1 VSESATGA
9 PDGGAPAGDRRPT
22 REWGLRSRVGVLALG
37 LAVVFI
43 VPAFGLGAY
52 GIYLWSLTLVY
63 LLPAAGLNLMLGYSG
78 QISLAQ
84 GAFVGVG
91 AYTVAVL
98 GPGWPLWATLPL
110 GAAIGFVLGVVLGIP
125 ALRLRHHYLAMVTLA
140 ANEVFV
146 LLVKNAGFTG
156 GALGILEIDR
166 PSAVSSDRSYHILIA
181 VISGVVMLG
190 FFWLLTSPW
199 GRAFK
204 GIRENEQRA
213 ATIGVSVRTYKLLA
227 FAIGSAMA
235 AIGGALLAPLLG
247 FIDPTSFSLTISLE
261 FLMIVVLGGQ
271 GRYGAALLGTILII
285 LIPEAFRAT
294 GALLPFLFALVTL
307 LVVMFFP
314 GGLAGALDRAWNRVR
329 AERWR

>member
-1 VSESATGA
+1 MTESTLT
-9 PDGGAPAGDRRPT
+9 PRPAPASAPGG
-22 REWGLRSRVGVLALG
+22 WSLGARVAVLAVG
-37 LAVVFI
+37 IAVVFAI
-43 VPAFGLGAY
+43 PVLGLGSY

-98 GPGWPLWATLPL
+98 SPGWPLWASLPL
-110 GAAIGFVLGVVLGIP
+110 GTAIGFVLGLLLGLP

-140 ANEVFV
+140 ANQVFV
-146 LLVKNAGFTG
+146 LLVTNAHFTG
-156 GALGILEIDR
+156 GALGILDVPR
-166 PSAVSSDRSYHILIA
+166 PAGTKSDFTYHMVVSGFA
-181 VISGVVMLG
+181 GVAMLG
-190 FFWLLTSPW
+190 LFWVLTSPW

-213 ATIGVSVRTYKLLA
+213 ASVGVNVRAYKLLA

-235 AIGGALLAPLLG
+235 ALGGALLAPLIG
-247 FIDPTSFSLTISLE
+247 FVDPTSFSLTISLQ
-261 FLMIVVLGGQ
+261 FLIIVVLGGQ
-271 GRYGAALLGTILII
+271 GRYGAAFLGTIVIVLV
-285 LIPEAFRAT
+285 PEAFRAT
-294 GALLPFLFALVTL
+294 GTLLPFLFALVTL

-314 GGLAGALDRAWNRVR
+314 TGLVGALDLGRGRLMR
-329 AERWR
+329 RRGTG

>member
-1 VSESATGA
+1 MSETSS
-9 PDGGAPAGDRRPT
+9 PPAPAARR
-22 REWGLRSRVGVLALG
+22 RFEWTLPSRTAVLAVG
-37 LAVVFI
+37 IAVVFI
-43 VPAFGLGAY
+43 VPALGLGAY

-98 GPGWPLWATLPL
+98 SPGWPLWASLPL
-110 GAAIGFVLGVVLGIP
+110 GTAIGFVLGVLLGVP
-125 ALRLRHHYLAMVTLA
+125 ALRLRHHYLAMITLA
-140 ANEVFV
+140 ANQVFV
-146 LLVKNAGFTG
+146 LLVTNAHFTG
-156 GALGILEIDR
+156 GALGILTVPR
-166 PSAVSSDRSYHILIA
+166 PKPASSDLGYHLLVSIIA
-181 VISGVVMLG
+181 GVAMLAL
-190 FFWLLTSPW
+190 FWILTSPW

-213 ATIGVSVRTYKLLA
+213 ATIGVGVRTYKLIA

-235 AIGGALLAPLLG
+235 ALGGALLAPLLG
-247 FIDPTSFSLTISLE
+247 FINPDSFSLTISLE
-261 FLMIVVLGGQ
+261 FLMIVVLGGS
-271 GRYGAALLGTILII
+271 GRYGAALLGTIMLV
-285 LIPEAFRAT
+285 LVPEAFRAT

-314 GGLAGALDRAWNRVR
+314 SGLAGGLDLGWHQLRRRVR
-329 AERWR
+329 GPA